1 MQKMIINDL
10 PDEGVVA
17 EEGAAGIIEEVTESS
32 KEEVK
37 QTKKEQ
43 SDTIKDRHP
52 EKRMKAAFKK
62 FEDERLP

>member
-17 EEGAAGIIEEVTESS
+17 EEGAAGIIEEVTESP

-37 QTKKEQ
+37 QTKKE
-43 SDTIKDRHP
+43 
-52 EKRMKAAFKK
+52 
-62 FEDERLP
+62 